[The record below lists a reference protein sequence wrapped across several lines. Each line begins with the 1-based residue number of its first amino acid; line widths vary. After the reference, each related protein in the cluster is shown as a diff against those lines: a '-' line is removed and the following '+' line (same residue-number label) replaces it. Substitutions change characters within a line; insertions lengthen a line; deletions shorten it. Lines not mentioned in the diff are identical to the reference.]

1 MKKFIFAFVCFILV
15 FPIQINADSQ
25 EQINLIET
33 YMEQALD
40 EYQIPGASLAIVR
53 EGNLLFQK
61 SWGVQGNGKPVTEDT
76 LFTIGSV
83 SKPLTSLA
91 IMRLVE
97 KKMIDLDQEVNH
109 YLPSFHY
116 NLNGFDKNI
125 TIRDLLS
132 HTSGISSYEG
142 LKIADQNLR
151 GEKAISESVKKLNN
165 VKLNYE
171 PGSVHQ
177 YSAANYLLL
186 GRIIEKIT
194 GETFSEFMDSE
205 IYTSLGMNRT
215 VSTFEEASKLG
226 YQPGYHSF
234 FGNPIKSKITYDD
247 SGAPYGYTASSTDD
261 MAKFLLF
268 MLNNEDLLSKELFN
282 EYISPQVHRKD
293 EMYYGLGWRISTDD
307 KDPYIFHG
315 GETPDSRA
323 ELFINHKNDYGFILL
338 TNKNDISEVMSTL
351 SMREGIKTIMEKRQM
366 PELVKMNYQMQWIP
380 LLVTILFVLCGTWSL
395 NRLKK
400 KTNFQYMYW
409 KIAGF
414 SLFLCSFVLIPIVAY
429 LFDAP
434 WHTIYHYSFITA
446 IFILSSVGVL
456 ALYGFLMIVM
466 AYKRKQEMKVTNSC
480 YT

>member
-1 MKKFIFAFVCFILV
+1 MKKFIFALVCFILV

-25 EQINLIET
+25 EQINLIEK

-97 KKMIDLDQEVNH
+97 KKMIDLDQEINH

-116 NLNGFDKNI
+116 NLNGFNKKI

-151 GEKAISESVKKLNN
+151 GEKAIGEAVKKLNN

-177 YSAANYLLL
+177 YSPANYLLL

-205 IYTSLGMNRT
+205 IYTNLDMERT
-215 VSTFEEASKLG
+215 VSTFEAASKLG
-226 YQPGYHSF
+226 YQPGYKSF
-234 FGNPIKSKITYDD
+234 FGKPIKNNVIYDD
-247 SGAPYGYTASSTDD
+247 SGAPYGYTASSIDD

-268 MLNNEDLLSKELFN
+268 MLNNEDLLSKESFK

-293 EMYYGLGWRISTDD
+293 KMYYGLGWRISTDD

-323 ELFINHKNDYGFILL
+323 ELYVNHKNDYGFILL

-351 SMREGIKTIMEKRQM
+351 SMREGIKTIMEKGQM

-380 LLVTILFVLCGTWSL
+380 LLVTLLFALCGTWSL
-395 NRLKK
+395 YRLKK
-400 KTNFQYMYW
+400 KTNFHYMYW
-409 KIAGF
+409 NIAGF
-414 SLFLCSFVLIPIVAY
+414 FFLLCSFVLIPIVTY

-446 IFILSSVGVL
+446 IFILSFVGVL
-456 ALYGFLMIVM
+456 AIYGFLIIVM
-466 AYKRKQEMKVTNSC
+466 AYKRKQEMKLTNSC